1 VLGDQFSEVVV
12 LGDENHGTVGSS
24 RSFEDGSV
32 LGHKEVELLHMMS
45 LEAEVGPKPA
55 GHRGWELGVD
65 PEPGRSASVVR
76 SLAVPRGHPRLGRDN
91 RVIELTCR
99 VEEARSDV
107 VRLEVR
113 ILG

>member
-1 VLGDQFSEVVV
+1 MKKAEFLDM
-12 LGDENHGTVGSS
+12 N
-24 RSFEDGSV
+24 R
-32 LGHKEVELLHMMS
+32 
-45 LEAEVGPKPA
+45 LEAEVGLKPA
-55 GHRGWELGVD
+55 GHRGRELGID
-65 PEPGRSASVVR
+65 PEPGRTTGVVL